1 MRRLSQHALAC
12 SACSHK
18 DATMYFE
25 TLELERNGPIATV
38 WMNRPDLHNA
48 FNETLI
54 AELTRAFV
62 VLDSDDSVRVVILAG
77 RGPSFCAGADLAW
90 MRRAADYSEEKN
102 RADALA
108 LARMLKTLYRMQKP
122 TIARVHGA
130 AFGGGTGLTA
140 ACDMAIAADSATFA
154 LSEVRLG
161 LIPATIGPYVADAI
175 GWRQARR
182 YFLSAERIDAATA
195 LRIGLVHEV
204 VAEDALD
211 SRIAEIAAELG
222 KGAPHALTA
231 AKELLGCL
239 HDSSP
244 LDDEL
249 LSDTAHRIAA
259 IRITDEAREGLA
271 AFFEKRPPSWQ

>member
-1 MRRLSQHALAC
+1 
-12 SACSHK
+12 
-18 DATMYFE
+18 MYFE

-38 WMNRPDLHNA
+38 WMNRPELHNA

-77 RGPSFCAGADLAW
+77 RGPSFSAGADLTW

-122 TIARVHGA
+122 TIARVHGPA
-130 AFGGGTGLTA
+130 YGGGTGLTA
-140 ACDMAIAADSATFA
+140 ACDMALAADSAMFA

-182 YFLSAERIDAATA
+182 YFLSAERIDAALA
-195 LRIGLVHEV
+195 RQLGLVHEISP
-204 VAEDALD
+204 AEQLDA
-211 SRIAEIAAELG
+211 RIGKLVQELC
-222 KGAPHALTA
+222 KGAPTA
-231 AKELLGCL
+231 QAEAKLLLADLRDG
-239 HDSSP
+239 SP
-244 LDDEL
+244 LDDAL
-249 LSDTAHRIAA
+249 LEKTAWQIA
-259 IRITDEAREGLA
+259 RVRTQPEAREGLS
-271 AFFEKRPPSWQ
+271 AFMDKRPPNWLPARRGTPG

>member
-1 MRRLSQHALAC
+1 
-12 SACSHK
+12 
-18 DATMYFE
+18 MYFE

-62 VLDSDDSVRVVILAG
+62 VLDGDDSVRVVILAG
-77 RGPSFCAGADLAW
+77 RCAGADLAW

-182 YFLSAERIDAATA
+182 YFLSAERIDAALA
-195 LRIGLVHEV
+195 RQLGLVHEISP
-204 VAEDALD
+204 AEQLDA
-211 SRIAEIAAELG
+211 RIGKLVQELC
-222 KGAPHALTA
+222 KGAPA
-231 AKELLGCL
+231 AQAEAKLLLADLRAG
-239 HDSSP
+239 SP
-244 LDDEL
+244 LDDAL
-249 LSDTAHRIAA
+249 LEKTAWHIA
-259 IRITDEAREGLA
+259 RVRSQPEAREGLS
-271 AFFEKRPPSWQ
+271 AFLDKRPPGWLPAKKP

>member
-1 MRRLSQHALAC
+1 MNYS
-12 SACSHK
+12 
-18 DATMYFE
+18 
-25 TLELERNGPIATV
+25 TLEITRSGQVATV
-38 WMNRPDLHNA
+38 WMNRPELHNA
-48 FNETLI
+48 MNEHLI
-54 AELTRAFV
+54 ADLTAAFRELNR
-62 VLDSDDSVRVVILAG
+62 DDAVRVIVLAG
-77 RGPSFCAGADLAW
+77 HGKSFSAGADLDW
-90 MRRAADYSEEKN
+90 MRRAAGYTEAQNLE
-102 RADALA
+102 DANKLA
-108 LARMLKTLYRMQKP
+108 AMLKGIYRSKKP
-122 TIARVHGA
+122 VIARIHGA
-130 AFGGGTGLTA
+130 ALAGGTGLTA
-140 ACDMAIAADSATFA
+140 VCDIAVATDAARFA
-154 LSEVRLG
+154 LTEVRLG

-222 KGAPHALTA
+222 KGAPHALAA

-239 HDSSP
+239 HNSSP